1 MHVFQ
6 GRESKKYDE
15 FTTIAWQAER
25 KISFLDVS
33 SLHQA
38 KFQRVDDRF
47 NVTTLWKEMG
57 IWVLHVFFTSK
68 HALEADPSEIRL
80 IETLSMSTL

>member
-57 IWVLHVFFTSK
+57 IWVLHVFFYIKTCPMK
-68 HALEADPSEIRL
+68 L
-80 IETLSMSTL
+80 ILAKFD